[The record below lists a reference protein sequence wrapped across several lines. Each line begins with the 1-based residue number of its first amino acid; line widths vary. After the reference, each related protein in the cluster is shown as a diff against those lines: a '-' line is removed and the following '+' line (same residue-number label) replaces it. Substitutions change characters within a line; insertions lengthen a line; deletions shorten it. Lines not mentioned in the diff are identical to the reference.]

1 MQKNISCAAIWQT
14 SIIFLQRNYKKVVI
28 MNTEKEVAQMTQV
41 QLIEAIINEMHEKK
55 LSNESIKNAKPYV
68 QALAEKNGLSEE
80 AAMFFSAF
88 FNDFTD
94 THILIRDIA
103 SFYDCNQVTILSHW
117 SAIGELIQRRYIA
130 QYKKSD
136 ELYFAIPNEV
146 ITAMRENRQYIPAS
160 NANLTIDQWLDAL
173 SKLLNSRDH
182 ENIPYENFVE
192 DLKSLIQSNRHL
204 TIARELATIKDECDL
219 VLFTGIM
226 DLFIQNND
234 NHIIREDIEDLFE
247 SRWHVRSQARLLE
260 RGVHPLQIA
269 GLIEQ
274 SDSNGQVEANAWKM
288 TDSAKERFL
297 VEVDIPTPAADEK
310 GIKNAD
316 TITPKQLYF
325 NAAVSKQMEQLESL
339 LQEERFASVQ
349 ENLVKHGM
357 RNGFACIFY
366 GAPGTGKTESVL
378 QLARKTG
385 RGIMIVD
392 VPNLRNKYVGET
404 EKNTKAI
411 FDKYRKLCKNSKLA
425 PILLFNEAD
434 AILCKRNE
442 GAVGAVDKMENAMQN
457 IILQEME
464 NLEGI
469 MIATT
474 NLTGNLDTA
483 FERRFLYKI
492 EFPKPTP
499 NESKHIW
506 HSMLPEL
513 TEDESLELAKQY
525 SFSGGQ
531 IENIAR
537 KQLVNAVLTGED
549 KLNIETIQEACKT
562 ELFKNSTTKKIG
574 FC

>member
-1 MQKNISCAAIWQT
+1 MKASENVQDFAQK
-14 SIIFLQRNYKKVVI
+14 
-28 MNTEKEVAQMTQV
+28 TQV
-41 QLIEAIINEMHEKK
+41 QLIEVIINVMSEKK
-55 LSNESIKNAKPYV
+55 LSEASIKKAKPFI
-68 QALAEKNGLSEE
+68 QAFAERNSLSED
-80 AAMFFSAF
+80 AAMLFSAF

-103 SFYDCNQVTILSHW
+103 KFYDCNQVAILSRW
-117 SAIGELIQRRYIA
+117 SAIEELVNRRFVI
-130 QYKKSD
+130 QYKKGNG
-136 ELYFAIPNEV
+136 ELYFAIPKEV
-146 ITAMRENRQYIPAS
+146 VAAMRENVLYSPKA
-160 NANLTIDQWLDAL
+160 NANLTIDQWLAAL
-173 SKLLNSRDH
+173 SNLLRNRDSDD
-182 ENIPYENFVE
+182 IPYENFVE
-192 DLKSLIQSNRHL
+192 DLRVLIDSNQHL
-204 TIARELATIKDECDL
+204 TIAKELATIKDEYDL

-226 DLFIQNND
+226 DLFIKNND
-234 NHIIREDIEDLFE
+234 NHIVQSDIEDLFE
-247 SRWHVRSQARLLE
+247 SRWYMRSHARLLE

-269 GLIEQ
+269 GLVEH

-288 TDSAKERFL
+288 TDGAKERFL
-297 VEVDIPTPAADEK
+297 VEVEITTPAVDDKDIKKADS
-310 GIKNAD
+310 
-316 TITPKQLYF
+316 ITPKQLYF
-325 NAAVSKQMEQLESL
+325 NAAVSKQMGQLESL

-357 RNGFACIFY
+357 RKGFACIFY

-392 VPNLRNKYVGET
+392 VPNLRDKYVGET

-434 AILCKRNE
+434 AVLCKRNE
-442 GAVGAVDKMENAMQN
+442 GAASAVDKMENAMQN

-469 MIATT
+469 MVATT

-549 KLNIETIQEACKT
+549 KVDLETVQEACKT
-562 ELFKNSTTKKIG
+562 ELFKTSTTRRIG

>member
-1 MQKNISCAAIWQT
+1 
-14 SIIFLQRNYKKVVI
+14 
-28 MNTEKEVAQMTQV
+28 MNTEKELVQKTQV
-41 QLIEAIINEMHEKK
+41 QLIEVIINVMFEKK
-55 LSNESIKNAKPYV
+55 LSDASIKKAKPFI
-68 QALAEKNGLSEE
+68 QAFAERNNLSED
-80 AAMFFSAF
+80 AAMLFSAF

-103 SFYDCNQVTILSHW
+103 KFYDCNQVAILSRW
-117 SAIGELIQRRYIA
+117 SAIEELAQRRFIV
-130 QYKKSD
+130 QYKKTD
-136 ELYFAIPNEV
+136 ELYFAIPFEV
-146 ITAMRENRQYIPAS
+146 VTAMRENKEYTPIAS
-160 NANLTIDQWLDAL
+160 AELTIEQWLSAF
-173 SKLLNSRDH
+173 SKLLYNKDH
-182 ENIPYENFVE
+182 DHIPYENFVE
-192 DLKSLIQSNRHL
+192 DMRILILSNQHL
-204 TIARELATIKDECDL
+204 NIARELGTIKDEYDL
-219 VLFTGIM
+219 VIFAGIM
-226 DLFIQNND
+226 DLFIKNND
-234 NHIIREDIEDLFE
+234 NHIIREDLEDLFD
-247 SRWHVRSQARLLE
+247 SRWCMRSQARLLE

-269 GLIEQ
+269 GLVEQ
-274 SDSNGQVEANAWKM
+274 SDSNGQVEADAWKM

-297 VEVDIPTPAADEK
+297 TEVEITTPAVNERDIKKADS
-310 GIKNAD
+310 
-316 TITPKQLYF
+316 ITPKQLYF
-325 NAAVSKQMEQLESL
+325 NAAVSKQMNQLESL

-357 RNGFACIFY
+357 RKGFACIFY

-392 VPNLRNKYVGET
+392 VPNLRDKYVGET

-434 AILCKRNE
+434 AVLCKRNE
-442 GAVGAVDKMENAMQN
+442 GAASAVDKMENAMQN

-469 MIATT
+469 MVATT

-492 EFPKPTP
+492 EFQKPTP

-549 KLNIETIQEACKT
+549 KVNLDAIQEACKT
-562 ELFKNSTTKKIG
+562 ELFKTSTTKRIG
-574 FC
+574 FY